1 MARLRSRTGTYDQG
15 IIASSSAPS
24 AAFVGQI
31 WFNNATGVTYQ
42 WTSDGT
48 SNFWLDI
55 SSGGIGTSASRGVDF
70 VGDTDPHKAT
80 NGTGLAVGSIYYNRE
95 KNRHFICTNATA
107 GSNIWSG
114 RFDAAGGT
122 ITDYESGGTKYRV
135 HSFLTSGIFNV
146 EDAITVDY
154 LCIAGGGGGAQGYR
168 AGAGGAGGYINSV
181 DGETSG
187 GGQAGSAVAALSCSA
202 RGSYTITV
210 GAGGGGAYRGGVT
223 PLVHQGH
230 NGENSSIAGTG
241 ISTVTAIGGGG
252 AGGGWVA
259 NSPGANGG
267 SGGGG
272 QAWSSATGNDGG
284 TGTANQGY
292 AGGQGYEGNVQC
304 GGGGGGAA
312 GVGQPGGGGGAHG
325 DGGPGLSSSITGS
338 AVLRGGGGSGGNYDT
353 GNTTAATHGGGVG
366 SRGSG
371 TTAGGNGTVNTGGG
385 GGGAGG
391 VGAGGNGGS
400 GIVVLRYTLT

>member
-1 MARLRSRTGTYDQG
+1 MARLRSKTGTYDQG

-24 AAFVGQI
+24 AAFIGQI

-55 SSGGIGTSASRGVDF
+55 SSGGIGTSASRGVDV
-70 VGDTDPHKAT
+70 VGDTDPHKAI
-80 NGTGLAVGSIYYNRE
+80 NPAGGVGSVYYNRE
-95 KNRHFICTNATA
+95 KNRHFICTNATTNA
-107 GSNIWSG
+107 NIWSG
-114 RFDAAGGT
+114 RFDAVGGT
-122 ITDYESGGTKYRV
+122 VTDYESGGTKYRV
-135 HSFLTSGIFNV
+135 HSFLTSGVFNV

-168 AGAGGAGGYINSV
+168 AGGAGAGGYINSV

-210 GAGGGGAYRGGVT
+210 GEGGTGGYQNGVT
-223 PLVHQGH
+223 PAAHYGN
-230 NGENSSIAGTG
+230 NGQNSSISGTG

-252 AGGGWVA
+252 AGGGWTIHT
-259 NSPGANGG
+259 PGANGG

-272 QAWSSATGNDGG
+272 GSWNISSNNNGG

-292 AGGQGYEGNVQC
+292 AGGAGYDGNVQC

-312 GVGQPGGGGGAHG
+312 GVGQPAGAGGTDG
-325 DGGPGLSSSITGS
+325 DGGPGLSSSITGA
-338 AVLRGGGGSGGNYDT
+338 AVLRGGGGSGGNYDL
-353 GNTTAATHGGGVG
+353 GNTTDATHGGGDG

-371 TTAGGNGTVNTGGG
+371 STAGGNGTVNTGGG
-385 GGGAGG
+385 GGGSGG
-391 VGAGGNGGS
+391 VGPGGNGGS

>member
-1 MARLRSRTGTYDQG
+1 MARLRSKTGTYDQG

-24 AAFVGQI
+24 AAFIGQM
-31 WFNNATGVTYQ
+31 WFNTGTGVTYQ

-55 SSGGIGTSASRGVDF
+55 SSGGIGTSASRGVDV
-70 VGDTDPHKAT
+70 VGDTDPHKAI
-80 NGTGLAVGSIYYNRE
+80 NPAGGVGSVYYNRE
-95 KNRHFICTNATA
+95 KNRHFICTNATTNA
-107 GSNIWSG
+107 NIWSG

-135 HSFLTSGIFNV
+135 HSFLTSGVFNV
-146 EDAITVDY
+146 EDATTVEY

-202 RGSYTITV
+202 GGSYTITV
-210 GAGGGGAYRGGVT
+210 GAGGLGAYKGGVT
-223 PLVHQGH
+223 PSTHIAP
-230 NGENSSIAGTG
+230 NGGNSSISGTG

-252 AGGGWVA
+252 AGGGW
-259 NSPGANGG
+259 NIHTPGGNGG

-272 QAWSSATGNDGG
+272 GAWSTTSNNDGG
-284 TGTANQGY
+284 TGEANQGY
-292 AGGQGYEGNVQC
+292 AGGAGCDISAEQC

-312 GVGQPGGGGGAHG
+312 GVGQEGGSGGTAG

-338 AVLRGGGGSGGNYDT
+338 AVLRGGGGSGGNYGS
-353 GNTTAATHGGGVG
+353 GNVTVATHGGGTGSVG
-366 SRGSG
+366 SGN
-371 TTAGGNGTVNTGGG
+371 AVGGHGTVNTGGG

-391 VGAGGNGGS
+391 IGPGGNGGS
-400 GIVVLRYTLT
+400 GIVVLRYVLT